1 MAGTLVAVFLAA
13 AAWLLLRPG
22 RYPARGR
29 ETAAGRLGLETP
41 GANSHGST
49 GIADPALMLDLVAA
63 MLDAGQSLLPA
74 LGVLADVVEPETA
87 LCLRRVQAALELGAP
102 WAVAWELADAG
113 RPGARF
119 RPSGSGPKD
128 YRRRSPRRSG
138 LQQLGSP
145 QRAPQQRAPR
155 EAAPQRPE
163 APAAQL
169 REALTFV
176 ATTGAPSAAVL
187 LAAAAQ
193 VRRRRSREAER
204 RAAALGVKLVVPLG
218 LCALPAFVIL
228 TVVPLLL
235 SLLPSFP

>member
-1 MAGTLVAVFLAA
+1 MAGALVAGFLAA
-13 AAWLLLRPG
+13 AAWLLLRPPG
-22 RYPARGR
+22 RAVSGAGR
-29 ETAAGRLGLETP
+29 AAGRQAS
-41 GANSHGST
+41 GADGRESS

-74 LGVLADVVEPETA
+74 LGVLADVVEPGTA
-87 LCLRRVQAALELGAP
+87 RCLRRVQAALELGAP

-113 RPGARF
+113 QSGARF
-119 RPSGSGPKD
+119 RPSGSAPKGS
-128 YRRRSPRRSG
+128 RRDG
-138 LQQLGSP
+138 LQPDSP
-145 QRAPQQRAPR
+145 ASR
-155 EAAPQRPE
+155 
-163 APAAQL
+163 L

-193 VRRRRSREAER
+193 LRRRRSREAER

-218 LCALPAFVIL
+218 LCALPAFIVL